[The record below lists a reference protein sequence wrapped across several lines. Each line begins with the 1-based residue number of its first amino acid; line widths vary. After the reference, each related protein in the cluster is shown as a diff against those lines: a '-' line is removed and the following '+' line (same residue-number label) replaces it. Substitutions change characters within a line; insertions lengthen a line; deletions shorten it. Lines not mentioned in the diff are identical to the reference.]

1 MTFTREQ
8 YIAAAEQLGCEP
20 EMIEAVCA
28 KEVDGK
34 KLTFTQAGRKI
45 PKILYEK
52 HVLWDLLEKA
62 NISPRDVLRDN
73 PSLGDVLG
81 QTPYKSYGRFITQYS
96 KRERAMQIH
105 RDAAFGACSYTG
117 FQIMGYHH
125 AACGY
130 ESAEA
135 FGEAMA
141 DADKHIPAFIAFIQS
156 EKLET
161 FLQKRDFEGF
171 AKRYNGPDYWRK
183 GYHIE
188 LARIYQ
194 RILARNLPRHE
205 SPVVALAKSQTVQ
218 RAGAAVVTASAPAA
232 PLLLEGGNLTDVLG
246 QVQQL
251 TDHGKELA
259 TQVTNLHDQAQAIT
273 QQLGWVDWL
282 PVLAGG
288 WSVLLVLIFVAVG
301 RRYLLDRGYL

>member
-34 KLTFTQAGRKI
+34 KLTFTHGGRQI

-52 HVLWDLLEKA
+52 HVLWDLLEKS

-130 ESAEA
+130 DSAEA

-141 DADKHIPAFIAFIQS
+141 DPDKHIPAFVAFIQS
-156 EKLET
+156 EKLEQ
-161 FLQKRDFEGF
+161 FLRTRDFEGF

-194 RILARNLPRHE
+194 RIIARNLPRHE
-205 SPVVALAKSQTVQ
+205 SALKAVMQSGTVK
-218 RAGAAVVTASAPAA
+218 RGAAIVATSAAPAA
-232 PLLLEGGNLTDVLG
+232 ALLPESDNLTGVLETIKTLSAQG
-246 QVQQL
+246 NEIKDQVGDL
-251 TDHGKELA
+251 
-259 TQVTNLHDQAQAIT
+259 QAQAE
-273 QQLGWVDWL
+273 QLAPLFDWL
-282 PVLAGG
+282 PWAAGG
-288 WSVLLVLIFVAVG
+288 WTILLLLILYLLV
-301 RRYLLDRGYL
+301 RRYLFDRGYE

>member
-1 MTFTREQ
+1 MTFSREQ
-8 YIAAAEQLGCEP
+8 YNAAAVQLGCEP

-34 KLTFTQAGRKI
+34 NLTFSQGGRQI

-52 HVLWDLLEKA
+52 HVMWDLLEKA

-81 QTPYKSYGRFITQYS
+81 QTPYRSYGRYIKQYS

-141 DADKHIPAFIAFIQS
+141 DADQHIPAFVAFIRS
-156 EKLET
+156 EKLEK
-161 FLQKRDFEGF
+161 FLQTRDFEGF

-194 RILARNLPRHE
+194 RILARNLPKHE
-205 SPVVALAKSQTVQ
+205 SAVTAVVQSGTIQ
-218 RAGAAVVTASAPAA
+218 RGAAIVAAGAAPATALLPESDNIGQILDTVKTITDQGQQINDQVGDLQIQAESLAPI
-232 PLLLEGGNLTDVLG
+232 L
-246 QVQQL
+246 
-251 TDHGKELA
+251 
-259 TQVTNLHDQAQAIT
+259 
-273 QQLGWVDWL
+273 DWL
-282 PVLAGG
+282 PWAVGG
-288 WSVLLVLIFVAVG
+288 WTVLLVLIFAALIQ
-301 RRYLLDRGYL
+301 RYLRDRGYIQ